1 MATVTTKPQLCPG
14 NEPGLRPRACPR
26 EMTRAWARADG
37 GPSTGEG
44 LVVMETGAQ
53 ACSQPSDF
61 FFTWCIA
68 SLCVCRCMCVCAR
81 ADTRAGVRSETS
93 FRHSGTFFTFPK
105 HGTTEGAARLFSATY
120 KSFWPFFFF
129 FFNIKPEEINK
140 INASVRAT

>member
-1 MATVTTKPQLCPG
+1 MATVTKKPQLCPG

-37 GPSTGEG
+37 GPGTGEG

-68 SLCVCRCMCVCAR
+68 SLCVCRCVCAR
-81 ADTRAGVRSETS
+81 AQTHGQVCVRKLRFGIRVRFSHSQSTEPRRELHAS
-93 FRHSGTFFTFPK
+93 FPRHTNLSD
-105 HGTTEGAARLFSATY
+105 L
-120 KSFWPFFFF
+120 FFF